1 MPVSVTQSIIII
13 LVCAACTFAER
24 LLPFLIF
31 RKGGASPWI
40 SYLGKALPA
49 AIIAT
54 LVVYCLRTT
63 SFTTPGGFLPQAIAV
78 AVTAG
83 LHLWKRNT
91 LVSVLA
97 GTAAYMCLVQF
108 VFA

>member
-1 MPVSVTQSIIII
+1 MKNSFLFALRRSVPVMVGYFPVGIAYGI
-13 LVCAACTFAER
+13 LMAK
-24 LLPFLIF
+24 LGYNFLWS
-31 RKGGASPWI
+31 AI
-40 SYLGKALPA
+40 SS
-49 AIIAT
+49 

-91 LVSVLA
+91 LISVLA
-97 GTAAYMCLVQF
+97 GTAVYMCLVQF